1 MDRIMDSTSTP
12 TPCSA
17 READVAAATA
27 HLKESWEHGK
37 EAARDARQIGRK
49 SLEDISRGVEQ
60 YIESRPKTV
69 ALEALGAGL
78 VVGFLTGLLV
88 RRAARAPA
96 ATA

>member
-1 MDRIMDSTSTP
+1 MDSTSTP

-17 READVAAATA
+17 REAEIAAATA

-37 EAARDARQIGRK
+37 EAARDAGQIGRK

-78 VVGFLTGLLV
+78 VVGFLVGLLV
-88 RRAARAPA
+88 RRTAHVPSAAA
-96 ATA
+96 